1 MIIRRFLAF
10 FLSFSLIFSSTSAL
24 AASPAGWSASASD
37 AVIAGATATIT
48 AFKGSGS
55 SAMKAVIT
63 HRPAAVAVG
72 KELVKGA
79 GVLALAYAMS
89 KLLDAGVD
97 WVLDPANNRIKYTEA
112 ADAGEGDGGSAPVGA
127 LVANFD
133 GATYSSPS
141 SLCAA
146 AASKAPPSYVGNAA
160 TGSIR
165 ADVPAEQAALGYQI
179 WDCGSPVWGG
189 YWATPKQPPAAGEG
203 SVPEGK
209 EKYIPINTVAAEVIA
224 GAEAGHAASQ
234 DFVKAVAVG
243 QANAGDLDAPLDAA
257 AEPTTDTANP
267 DAPPTDPTKPFD
279 DSGILAALKK
289 ILSAL
294 GLLSLLATISDSL
307 TAMMDWFK
315 GAPEEEA
322 TEVDIVVPD
331 IAPANTDIN
340 FGGQCPAPFVY
351 NGSIFG
357 NPISIQ
363 LLDTPMLCSFL
374 ATYVKWPVYAASTLY
389 ALYLIGG
396 RRGE

>member
-1 MIIRRFLAF
+1 MIFRRFLAF
-10 FLSFSLIFSSTSAL
+10 FLSLSLIFSSTSAL
-24 AASPAGWSASASD
+24 AASPAGWTASASD

-48 AFKGSGS
+48 AFKGSGAN
-55 SAMKAVIT
+55 AMKAVVAHKPT
-63 HRPAAVAVG
+63 AVAVG
-72 KELVKGA
+72 KELVKG
-79 GVLALAYAMS
+79 GGLLALAYAMS
-89 KLLDAGVD
+89 KLLDAGVE
-97 WVLDPANNRIKYTEA
+97 WVLDPENNAVKYKDSA
-112 ADAGEGDGGSAPVGA
+112 ATAPSPSNSKYRYCIGGTCYYTPETACRAVVKQNPAFIYHSYTTLSIDSYVCLAGYGESKPDPFMSINFELNPDYVGAGGS
-127 LVANFD
+127 D
-133 GATYSSPS
+133 DY
-141 SLCAA
+141 
-146 AASKAPPSYVGNAA
+146 
-160 TGSIR
+160 
-165 ADVPAEQAALGYQI
+165 
-179 WDCGSPVWGG
+179 
-189 YWATPKQPPAAGEG
+189 
-203 SVPEGK
+203 
-209 EKYIPINTVAAEVIA
+209 KYIPINTVAAEVIA
-224 GAEAGHAASQ
+224 GAEAGHAESQ

-243 QANAGDLDAPLDAA
+243 QANAGDLDTALDAA
-257 AEPTTDTANP
+257 AEPTTDTADP

-294 GLLSLLATISDSL
+294 GLLSLLGTISDSL

-315 GAPEEEA
+315 GAPEEES

-357 NPISIQ
+357 NSISIQ

>member
-1 MIIRRFLAF
+1 MIFRRFLAL

-24 AASPAGWSASASD
+24 AASPAGWSASGSNT
-37 AVIAGATATIT
+37 VMAGATATIT
-48 AFKGSGS
+48 AIKGSGS
-55 SAMKAVIT
+55 NAMKAVIA

-72 KELVKGA
+72 KELIKGG

-97 WVLDPANNRIKYTEA
+97 WVLDPANNSIKYKPVS
-112 ADAGEGDGGSAPVGA
+112 GETAPDGTG
-127 LVANFD
+127 
-133 GATYSSPS
+133 GATGGAGYYFLLSKPSMKFASPYEACNSSN
-141 SLCAA
+141 AV
-146 AASKAPPSYVGNAA
+146 AS
-160 TGSIR
+160 
-165 ADVPAEQAALGYQI
+165 LGYVVATVSKSG
-179 WDCGSPVWGG
+179 DVWNCYDSDERLLAQAGFKPDAN
-189 YWATPKQPPAAGEG
+189 YKPPAAGG
-203 SVPEGK
+203 VDADGYK
-209 EKYIPINTVAAEVIA
+209 HIPINTVAAEVIA

-243 QANAGDLDAPLDAA
+243 QANAGDLDTELDAA
-257 AEPTTDTANP
+257 AEPTTDTADP

-294 GLLSLLATISDSL
+294 GLLSLLGTISDSL

-315 GAPEEEA
+315 GEPEEES

-357 NPISIQ
+357 NSISIQ
-363 LLDTPMLCSFL
+363 LLDTPMFCSFL

>member
-1 MIIRRFLAF
+1 MIFRRFLAF

-24 AASPAGWSASASD
+24 AASPAGWTASAAD
-37 AVIAGATATIT
+37 TVMAGATATIT
-48 AFKGSGS
+48 AIKGSGS
-55 SAMKAVIT
+55 SAMKAVIS
-63 HRPAAVAVG
+63 HRPTAVAVG
-72 KELVKGA
+72 KELVKGG

-97 WVLDPANNRIKYTEA
+97 WVLDPENNRVKYKDE
-112 ADAGEGDGGSAPVGA
+112 ADAGAGGGTGTGKYLYAPYHVQGDKYGTADAACTIGYKKFYESIGKTSVVAVYIPENQCKITHSDGSAQQQIVPSVNPNAGA
-127 LVANFD
+127 
-133 GATYSSPS
+133 G
-141 SLCAA
+141 
-146 AASKAPPSYVGNAA
+146 GG
-160 TGSIR
+160 TGT
-165 ADVPAEQAALGYQI
+165 DEY
-179 WDCGSPVWGG
+179 
-189 YWATPKQPPAAGEG
+189 
-203 SVPEGK
+203 
-209 EKYIPINTVAAEVIA
+209 KYIPISTVAAEVLA
-224 GAEAGHAASQ
+224 GAEAGHAESQ

-243 QANAGDLDAPLDAA
+243 QANAGDLDTALDAA
-257 AEPTTDTANP
+257 AEPTTDTADP

-294 GLLSLLATISDSL
+294 GLLSLLGTISDSL

-315 GAPEEEA
+315 GAPEEES

-357 NPISIQ
+357 NSISIQ

>member
-1 MIIRRFLAF
+1 MIFRRFLAF

-24 AASPAGWSASASD
+24 AASPAGWSTSASD
-37 AVIAGATATIT
+37 VVMAGATATIT
-48 AFKGSGS
+48 AIKGSGS
-55 SAMKAVIT
+55 NAMKAVIA

-72 KELVKGA
+72 KELVKGGGA
-79 GVLALAYAMS
+79 LALAYAMS
-89 KLLDAGVD
+89 KLLEAGVD
-97 WVLDPANNRIKYTEA
+97 WVLDPENNRVKYTTTDDGGAVGGIPNSKYLWKAGGGLQSDYIYATAEA
-112 ADAGEGDGGSAPVGA
+112 AGVAVCNHHGQTYKQLYSGAP
-127 LVANFD
+127 NNW
-133 GATYSSPS
+133 Y
-141 SLCAA
+141 
-146 AASKAPPSYVGNAA
+146 YVWCV
-160 TGSIR
+160 R
-165 ADVPAEQAALGYQI
+165 ADGSRDNWDVSAQLNPAYDPAL
-179 WDCGSPVWGG
+179 
-189 YWATPKQPPAAGEG
+189 EG
-203 SVPEGK
+203 SGGGAK
-209 EKYIPINTVAAEVIA
+209 EKYIPISTVAAEVLA
-224 GAEAGHAASQ
+224 GAEAGHAESQ

-267 DAPPTDPTKPFD
+267 DAPPTDPTQPFD

-294 GLLSLLATISDSL
+294 GLLSLLGTISDSL

-357 NPISIQ
+357 NSISIQ